1 MEIVKCCGV
10 CEYATY
16 ITKKSRTIS
25 CALTEKLYSQFTKP
39 CDNYLENTDRVHR
52 IINYVYN
59 ER

>member
-16 ITKKSRTIS
+16 TTKKSKTIS
-25 CALTEKLYSQFTKP
+25 CALTDILYSQFNKA
-39 CDNYLENTDRVHR
+39 CDNYLEDTNKITR
-52 IINYVYN
+52 IENYVYN